1 MTPSCECPALPPS
14 GTSLPGSA
22 PLTRGDWGPEVG
34 HPSGSPGRERG
45 LPCAAVPPVPVS
57 RGVPWTR
64 DPGRTPSRPG
74 RHPVLNVIISNEM
87 SPRVTKDNVRC
98 CVVAKSGCGWREVMA
113 PCGDSA
119 TRLSSRE
126 VTSDV
131 TARPGP
137 GRPGPK
143 SRTGH
148 GWLVQGAVWSPGL
161 RPRLALRRGDLGLL
175 HGAPAECAC
184 RWRPRAGAGS
194 MRALSREVWCRL
206 NPADASPWVV

>member
-1 MTPSCECPALPPS
+1 M
-14 GTSLPGSA
+14 
-22 PLTRGDWGPEVG
+22 
-34 HPSGSPGRERG
+34 
-45 LPCAAVPPVPVS
+45 PCAATLRDEPSWFRPPDQG
-57 RGVPWTR
+57 RLGPW
-64 DPGRTPSRPG
+64 GRTPLGVPGKGKGAPACSRPTRACLSG
-74 RHPVLNVIISNEM
+74 GSMDQGPWPHSFQTRKTPRPQCHYFQQEM